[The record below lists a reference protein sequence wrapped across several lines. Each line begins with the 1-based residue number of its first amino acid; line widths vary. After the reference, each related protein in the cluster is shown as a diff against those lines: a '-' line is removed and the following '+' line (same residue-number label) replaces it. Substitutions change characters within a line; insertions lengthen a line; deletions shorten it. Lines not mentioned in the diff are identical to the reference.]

1 VDSAIGWAAHEAGRL
16 VNLGR
21 RGHRRLTRIVDDEAL
36 LRRTGRLAALQS
48 ALALGVVLLLVG
60 TVAYVLDVHAQAQ
73 EISGQLS
80 AVVASTDDVTDAP
93 PGMAL
98 AIREPSGAVA
108 VSDRAP
114 AATAGLLNGQPGFSS
129 VRSHDVEYRAL
140 VADRGGRRIA
150 ALLDITPWETGR
162 QRLLL
167 ALVIAEIAG
176 VAAAAAV
183 VVMLSRRSIRPLGAA
198 LSLQRRFVADAS
210 HELRAPLTV
219 LHTRAQLLARRAE
232 KYDVDPALREQLNGL
247 VIDTRALGD
256 VVEDLLLSAS
266 LESDAGGREPV
277 DLRVLCQQVR
287 DSVAAHAES
296 LQLRLDL
303 ASDDAGDLT
312 VTGSAT
318 ALRRALLALLDNAIA
333 HESPGGQVT
342 LRVTRVADTVSV
354 AVIDTGV
361 GLDVHTVQHLF
372 TRFAHGDGHTAGAR
386 HYGIG
391 LALVR
396 EIVDAHRG
404 EIVVDGAPQHGATF
418 TLHLPARSHTP

>member
-1 VDSAIGWAAHEAGRL
+1 
-16 VNLGR
+16 VNFGR
-21 RGHRRLTRIVDDEAL
+21 RGHRRITRIVDDEAL

-60 TVAYVLDVHAQAQ
+60 TVAYFLDVHAQAQ

-98 AIREPSGAVA
+98 AIRAPSGAVA

-114 AATAGLLNGQPGFSS
+114 AATARLLSGQPGFSS
-129 VRSHDVEYRAL
+129 VRSHDVEYRGL

-150 ALLDITPWETGR
+150 ALLDITPWENGR

-167 ALVIAEIAG
+167 ALIIAEIAG
-176 VAAAAAV
+176 AAAAAV

-232 KYDVDPALREQLNGL
+232 KHDVDPELREQLNGL

-266 LESDAGGREPV
+266 LDSDAGGREPV

-296 LQLRLDL
+296 LHLRLDL
-303 ASDDAGDLT
+303 ESDAAGDLT

-354 AVIDTGV
+354 AVADTGV

-372 TRFAHGDGHTAGAR
+372 TRFAHGDGHTAGVR

-396 EIVDAHRG
+396 EIVEAHHG
-404 EIVVDGAPQHGATF
+404 EIVVDGAPERGATF
-418 TLHLPARSHTP
+418 TLRLPARSHTA

>member
-1 VDSAIGWAAHEAGRL
+1 MK
-16 VNLGR
+16 LGR
-21 RGHRRLTRIVDDEAL
+21 RGHRRITRIVDDEAL
-36 LRRTGRLAALQS
+36 LRRTGRVAALQS

-60 TVAYVLDVHAQAQ
+60 TVAYFLDVHAQSQ

-98 AIREPSGAVA
+98 AIREPSGAVT

-114 AATAGLLNGQPGFSS
+114 AATATLLSGQPGFSN

-140 VADRGGRRIA
+140 VADCGERRIA

-167 ALVIAEIAG
+167 ALIIAEIAAA
-176 VAAAAAV
+176 AAAAAV

-198 LSLQRRFVADAS
+198 LALQRRFVADAS

-232 KYDVDPALREQLNGL
+232 KHDVDPELRAQLNGL
-247 VIDTRALGD
+247 VTDTRALGD

-266 LESDAGGREPV
+266 LDSDAGGREPV
-277 DLRVLCQQVR
+277 DLRVLCQHVR

-296 LQLRLDL
+296 LHLRLDL
-303 ASDDAGDLT
+303 ASDNAGDLT

-342 LRVTRVADTVSV
+342 LRVTRDAHTVSV
-354 AVIDTGV
+354 AVADTGV

-372 TRFAHGDGHTAGAR
+372 TRFAHGDGHTAGVR

-391 LALVR
+391 LALVK
-396 EIVDAHRG
+396 EIVDAHHG
-404 EIVVDGAPQHGATF
+404 EIVVDGAPERGATF

>member
-1 VDSAIGWAAHEAGRL
+1 MKR
-16 VNLGR
+16 GR

-36 LRRTGRLAALQS
+36 LRRTGRIAALQS

-60 TVAYVLDVHAQAQ
+60 TVAYLLDVHAQAQ
-73 EISGQLS
+73 EISGHLS
-80 AVVASTDDVTDAP
+80 AVVASADDVTDAP

-98 AIREPSGAVA
+98 AIRAPSGAVA
-108 VSDRAP
+108 VGDRAP
-114 AATAGLLNGQPGFSS
+114 AAAAARLLSRQPGFSS
-129 VRSHDVEYRAL
+129 VRSHDVEYRGL
-140 VADRGGRRIA
+140 VADRDGRRVA
-150 ALLDITPWETGR
+150 ALLDITPWENGR

-167 ALVIAEIAG
+167 ALIIAEIAG

-198 LSLQRRFVADAS
+198 LALQRRFVADAS

-232 KYDVDPALREQLNGL
+232 KHDVDPALRAQLNGL
-247 VIDTRALGD
+247 VTDTRALGD

-266 LESDAGGREPV
+266 LDSDAGGREPV
-277 DLRVLCQQVR
+277 DLRVLCQHVR

-296 LQLRLDL
+296 LHLRLDL
-303 ASDDAGDLT
+303 ASDNAGDLT

-318 ALRRALLALLDNAIA
+318 ALRRALLALVDNAIA

-342 LRVTRVADTVSV
+342 LRVTRDAHTVSV
-354 AVIDTGV
+354 AVADTGV

-372 TRFAHGDGHTAGAR
+372 TRFAHGDGHTAGVR

-391 LALVR
+391 LALVK
-396 EIVDAHRG
+396 EIVDAHHG
-404 EIVVDGAPQHGATF
+404 EIVVDGAPERGATF

>member
-1 VDSAIGWAAHEAGRL
+1 MKR
-16 VNLGR
+16 GR
-21 RGHRRLTRIVDDEAL
+21 RGHRRRTRIVDDEAL
-36 LRRTGRLAALQS
+36 LRRTGRVAALQS

-60 TVAYVLDVHAQAQ
+60 TVAYFLDVHAQAQ

-80 AVVASTDDVTDAP
+80 AVIASTDDVTDAP

-114 AATAGLLNGQPGFSS
+114 AATARLLSGQPGFSS
-129 VRSHDVEYRAL
+129 VRSHDVEYRGL

-176 VAAAAAV
+176 VAAAAGV

-198 LSLQRRFVADAS
+198 LALQRRFVADAS

-232 KYDVDPALREQLNGL
+232 KHDVDPALREQLNGL
-247 VIDTRALGD
+247 VTDTRALGD

-266 LESDAGGREPV
+266 LDSDAGGREPV
-277 DLRVLCQQVR
+277 DLRVLCQHVR

-303 ASDDAGDLT
+303 DSDDGHDLT
-312 VTGSAT
+312 VTGSST

-342 LRVTRVADTVSV
+342 LRVTREADTVSV
-354 AVIDTGV
+354 AVADTGV
-361 GLDVHTVQHLF
+361 GLDVLTVQHLF
-372 TRFAHGDGHTAGAR
+372 TRFAHGDGHTAGVR

-391 LALVR
+391 LALVK
-396 EIVDAHRG
+396 EIVEAHHG
-404 EIVVDGAPQHGATF
+404 EIVVDGAPERGATF
-418 TLHLPARSHTP
+418 TLQLPARSHTP

>member
-80 AVVASTDDVTDAP
+80 AVIASTDDVTDAP

-232 KYDVDPALREQLNGL
+232 KYDVDPELREQLNGL

-266 LESDAGGREPV
+266 LESAAGGREPV

>member
-1 VDSAIGWAAHEAGRL
+1 M
-16 VNLGR
+16 NLGR

-36 LRRTGRLAALQS
+36 LRRTGRVAALQS

-60 TVAYVLDVHAQAQ
+60 TVAYFLDVHAQAQ

-80 AVVASTDDVTDAP
+80 AVIASTDDVTDAP

-114 AATAGLLNGQPGFSS
+114 AATARLLSGQPGFSS
-129 VRSHDVEYRAL
+129 VRSHDVEYRGL
-140 VADRGGRRIA
+140 VADRDGRRVA
-150 ALLDITPWETGR
+150 ALLDITPWENGR

-167 ALVIAEIAG
+167 ALIIAEIAG
-176 VAAAAAV
+176 AAAAAAV

-232 KYDVDPALREQLNGL
+232 KHDVDPELRAQLNGL
-247 VIDTRALGD
+247 VTDTRALGD

-266 LESDAGGREPV
+266 LESAAGGREPV

-303 ASDDAGDLT
+303 ESDAAGDLT

-318 ALRRALLALLDNAIA
+318 ALRRALLALIDNAIA

-342 LRVTRVADTVSV
+342 LRVTRDADTVSV
-354 AVIDTGV
+354 AVADTGV
-361 GLDVHTVQHLF
+361 GLDVHAVQHLF
-372 TRFAHGDGHTAGAR
+372 TRFAHGDGHTAGVR

-396 EIVDAHRG
+396 EIVEAHHG
-404 EIVVDGAPQHGATF
+404 EIVVDGAPAHGATF
-418 TLHLPARSHTP
+418 TLQLPARSHTP

>member
-1 VDSAIGWAAHEAGRL
+1 M
-16 VNLGR
+16 NLGR

-36 LRRTGRLAALQS
+36 LRRTGRVAALQS
-48 ALALGVVLLLVG
+48 ALALGVVLLLAG
-60 TVAYVLDVHAQAQ
+60 TVAYFLDVHAQAQ

-80 AVVASTDDVTDAP
+80 AVIASTDDVTDAP

-114 AATAGLLNGQPGFSS
+114 AATARLLSGQPGFCS
-129 VRSHDVEYRAL
+129 VRSHDVEYRGL
-140 VADRGGRRIA
+140 VADRGTHRIA

-167 ALVIAEIAG
+167 ALIIAEIAG

-232 KYDVDPALREQLNGL
+232 KHDVDPELRAQLNGL
-247 VIDTRALGD
+247 VTDTRALGD

-266 LESDAGGREPV
+266 LDSDAGGREPV
-277 DLRVLCQQVR
+277 DLRVLCQHVR

-296 LQLRLDL
+296 LHLRLDL
-303 ASDDAGDLT
+303 ESDNAGDLT

-354 AVIDTGV
+354 AVADTGV
-361 GLDVHTVQHLF
+361 GLDVHAVQHLF
-372 TRFAHGDGHTAGAR
+372 TRFAHGDGHTAGVR

-396 EIVDAHRG
+396 EIVDAHHG
-404 EIVVDGAPQHGATF
+404 EIVVDGAPEHGATF
-418 TLHLPARSHTP
+418 TLQLPA

>member
-1 VDSAIGWAAHEAGRL
+1 
-16 VNLGR
+16 
-21 RGHRRLTRIVDDEAL
+21 
-36 LRRTGRLAALQS
+36 
-48 ALALGVVLLLVG
+48 
-60 TVAYVLDVHAQAQ
+60 
-73 EISGQLS
+73 
-80 AVVASTDDVTDAP
+80 
-93 PGMAL
+93 
-98 AIREPSGAVA
+98 VA

-114 AATAGLLNGQPGFSS
+114 AATARLLSRQPGFSS
-129 VRSHDVEYRAL
+129 VRSHDVEYRGL
-140 VADRGGRRIA
+140 VADRGGRRVA

-167 ALVIAEIAG
+167 ALIIAEIAG
-176 VAAAAAV
+176 AAAAAAV

-198 LSLQRRFVADAS
+198 LALQRRFVADAS

-232 KYDVDPALREQLNGL
+232 KQDVDPALREQLNGL
-247 VIDTRALGD
+247 VTDTRALGD

-266 LESDAGGREPV
+266 LDSDAGGREPV

-296 LQLRLDL
+296 LHLRLDL
-303 ASDDAGDLT
+303 ESDDAGDLT
-312 VTGSAT
+312 VTGSST

-342 LRVTRVADTVSV
+342 LRVTRGADTVSV
-354 AVIDTGV
+354 AVADTGV

-372 TRFAHGDGHTAGAR
+372 TRFAHGDGHTAGVR

-396 EIVDAHRG
+396 EIIDAHHG

-418 TLHLPARSHTP
+418 TLHLPARSHAP

>member
-1 VDSAIGWAAHEAGRL
+1 MKR
-16 VNLGR
+16 GR

-36 LRRTGRLAALQS
+36 LRRTGRIAALQS

-60 TVAYVLDVHAQAQ
+60 TVAYLLDVHAQAQ

-80 AVVASTDDVTDAP
+80 AVIASTDDVTDAP

-114 AATAGLLNGQPGFSS
+114 AATVRLLSGQPGFSS
-129 VRSHDVEYRAL
+129 VRSHDVEYRGL
-140 VADRGGRRIA
+140 VADRDGRRIA

-176 VAAAAAV
+176 VAAAAGV

-198 LSLQRRFVADAS
+198 LALQRRFVADAS

-232 KYDVDPALREQLNGL
+232 KHDVDPALRAQLNGL
-247 VIDTRALGD
+247 VTDTRAMGD

-266 LESDAGGREPV
+266 LDSDAGGREPV
-277 DLRVLCQQVR
+277 DLRVLCQHVR

-303 ASDDAGDLT
+303 DSDDAGDLT
-312 VTGSAT
+312 VTGSST

-342 LRVTRVADTVSV
+342 LRVTREADTVSV
-354 AVIDTGV
+354 AVADTGV
-361 GLDVHTVQHLF
+361 GLDVLTVQHLF
-372 TRFAHGDGHTAGAR
+372 TRFAHGDGHTAGVR

-391 LALVR
+391 LALVK
-396 EIVDAHRG
+396 EIVEAHHG
-404 EIVVDGAPQHGATF
+404 EIVVDGAPQRGATF
-418 TLHLPARSHTP
+418 TLQLPARSHTP

>member
-1 VDSAIGWAAHEAGRL
+1 MK
-16 VNLGR
+16 R
-21 RGHRRLTRIVDDEAL
+21 RRRRHPRRTRIIDDEAL
-36 LRRTGRLAALQS
+36 LRRTGRVAALQS
-48 ALALGVVLLLVG
+48 ALALGIVLLIVG
-60 TVAYVLDVHAQAQ
+60 TVAYVLDVHAQNR

-98 AIREPSGAVA
+98 AIRAPSGAVA
-108 VSDRAP
+108 VSERAP
-114 AATAGLLNGQPGFSS
+114 AATAKLLSGQPGLSS
-129 VRSHDVEYRAL
+129 VRSHDVEYRGL
-140 VADRGGRRIA
+140 VADRGGHRIA
-150 ALLDITPWETGR
+150 ALLDITPWEAGR

-167 ALVIAEIAG
+167 ALVFAEIAG

-232 KYDVDPALREQLNGL
+232 KHDVDPELREQLNGL
-247 VIDTRALGD
+247 VTDTRALGD

-266 LESDAGGREPV
+266 LESDAGGRGPV
-277 DLRVLCQQVR
+277 DLRALCLQVH

-296 LQLRLDL
+296 LQLGLDL
-303 ASDDAGDLT
+303 GSDAAEDFT
-312 VTGSAT
+312 VTGSTT
-318 ALRRALLALLDNAIA
+318 ALRRALIALVDNAIA

-342 LRVTRVADTVSV
+342 LHLTREADTVSV
-354 AVIDTGV
+354 AVADTGA
-361 GLDVHTVQHLF
+361 GLDADAAQPLF
-372 TRFAHGDGHTAGAR
+372 MRFAHGDGPTTGVR

-396 EIVDAHRG
+396 EIVDAHHG
-404 EIVVDGAPQHGATF
+404 EITVEGAPARGATF
-418 TLHLPARSHTP
+418 TLHLPARFPTA

>member
-1 VDSAIGWAAHEAGRL
+1 
-16 VNLGR
+16 
-21 RGHRRLTRIVDDEAL
+21 
-36 LRRTGRLAALQS
+36 LRRTGRVAALQS

-60 TVAYVLDVHAQAQ
+60 TVAYLLDVHAQAQ

-98 AIREPSGAVA
+98 AIRAPSGAVA

-114 AATAGLLNGQPGFSS
+114 AAAAAARLLSRQPGFSD
-129 VRSHDVEYRAL
+129 VRSHDVEYRGL

-176 VAAAAAV
+176 AAAAAAV

-232 KYDVDPALREQLNGL
+232 KHDVDPELREQLNGL
-247 VIDTRALGD
+247 VTDTRALGD

-266 LESDAGGREPV
+266 LDSDAGNGEPV
-277 DLRVLCQQVR
+277 DLRVLCQHVR

-296 LQLRLDL
+296 LHLRLDL

-318 ALRRALLALLDNAIA
+318 ALRRALLALVDNAIA

-342 LRVTRVADTVSV
+342 LRVTRDAHTVSV
-354 AVIDTGV
+354 AVADTGV
-361 GLDVHTVQHLF
+361 GLDALTVQHLF
-372 TRFAHGDGHTAGAR
+372 TRFAHGDGHTAGVR

-396 EIVDAHRG
+396 EIVDAHHG
-404 EIVVDGAPQHGATF
+404 EIVVDGAPEHGATF
-418 TLHLPARSHTP
+418 TLQLPARSHTA

>member
-1 VDSAIGWAAHEAGRL
+1 MKRGGW
-16 VNLGR
+16 
-21 RGHRRLTRIVDDEAL
+21 GHRRSTRIVDDAAL
-36 LRRTGRLAALQS
+36 LRRTGRVAALQS
-48 ALALGVVLLLVG
+48 ALALGVVLLIVG
-60 TVAYVLDVHAQAQ
+60 AVAYFLDVHAQTQ

-80 AVVASTDDVTDAP
+80 AVVASADDVTDAP

-98 AIREPSGAVA
+98 AIRAPSGAVA

-114 AATAGLLNGQPGFSS
+114 AVTAKLLTGELGLSS
-129 VRSHDVEYRAL
+129 VRSHDVDYRAL
-140 VADRGGRRIA
+140 VVDRGGRRIA
-150 ALLDITPWETGR
+150 ALLNITPWENGR

-183 VVMLSRRSIRPLGAA
+183 VMMLSRRSIRPLGVA

-232 KYDVDPALREQLNGL
+232 KHDVDPELRAQLNGL
-247 VIDTRALGD
+247 VTDTRALGD

-266 LESDAGGREPV
+266 LESDAGGRDPV
-277 DLRVLCQQVR
+277 DLRALCHQVR
-287 DSVAAHAES
+287 DSVAAYAES
-296 LQLRLDL
+296 LQLRVGLEF
-303 ASDDAGDLT
+303 DAAADLT

-318 ALRRALLALLDNAIA
+318 ALRRALLALVDNAIA

-342 LRVTRVADTVSV
+342 LRLTREADTVSV
-354 AVIDTGV
+354 AVADTGA
-361 GLDVHTVQHLF
+361 GLDADAAQSLF
-372 TRFAHGDGHTAGAR
+372 TRFAHGDGHTAGVR

-404 EIVVDGAPQHGATF
+404 EIVVDGARGRGATF
-418 TLHLPARSHTP
+418 TLQLPARSPTA

>member
-1 VDSAIGWAAHEAGRL
+1 

-36 LRRTGRLAALQS
+36 LRRTGRVAALQS
-48 ALALGVVLLLVG
+48 ALALGVVLLLAG
-60 TVAYVLDVHAQAQ
+60 TVAYFLDVHAQAQ

-80 AVVASTDDVTDAP
+80 AVIASTDDVTDAP

-114 AATAGLLNGQPGFSS
+114 AATARLLSGQPGFCS
-129 VRSHDVEYRAL
+129 VRSHDVEYRGL
-140 VADRGGRRIA
+140 VADRGTHRIA

-167 ALVIAEIAG
+167 ALIIAEIAG

-232 KYDVDPALREQLNGL
+232 KHDVDPELRAQLNGL
-247 VIDTRALGD
+247 VTDTRALGD

-266 LESDAGGREPV
+266 LDSDAGGREPV
-277 DLRVLCQQVR
+277 DLRVLCQHVR

-296 LQLRLDL
+296 LHLRLDL
-303 ASDDAGDLT
+303 ESDNAGDLT

-354 AVIDTGV
+354 AVADTGV
-361 GLDVHTVQHLF
+361 GLDVHAVQHLF
-372 TRFAHGDGHTAGAR
+372 TRFAHGDGHTAGVR

-396 EIVDAHRG
+396 EIVDAHHG
-404 EIVVDGAPQHGATF
+404 EIVVDGAPEHGATF
-418 TLHLPARSHTP
+418 TLQLPA

>member
-1 VDSAIGWAAHEAGRL
+1 

-36 LRRTGRLAALQS
+36 LRRTGRVAALQS

-60 TVAYVLDVHAQAQ
+60 TVAYLLDVHAQAQ

-80 AVVASTDDVTDAP
+80 AVVVSADDVTDAP

-114 AATAGLLNGQPGFSS
+114 AATARLLSGQPGFSS
-129 VRSHDVEYRAL
+129 VRSHDVEYRGL
-140 VADRGGRRIA
+140 VADRGGRRVA

-167 ALVIAEIAG
+167 ALIIAEIAG

-232 KYDVDPALREQLNGL
+232 KHDVDPELREQLNGL
-247 VIDTRALGD
+247 VTDTRALGD

-266 LESDAGGREPV
+266 LESDAGGQEPV

-287 DSVAAHAES
+287 DSAAAHAES
-296 LQLRLDL
+296 LHLRLDL
-303 ASDDAGDLT
+303 ASDDGHDLT

-342 LRVTRVADTVSV
+342 LRVTREADTVSV
-354 AVIDTGV
+354 AVADTGV
-361 GLDVHTVQHLF
+361 GLDVHTAQHLF
-372 TRFAHGDGHTAGAR
+372 TRFAHGDGHTAGVR

-396 EIVDAHRG
+396 EIVDAHHG
-404 EIVVDGAPQHGATF
+404 EIVVDGAPAHGATF
-418 TLHLPARSHTP
+418 TLHLPARSHTG

>member
-1 VDSAIGWAAHEAGRL
+1 M
-16 VNLGR
+16 NFGR
-21 RGHRRLTRIVDDEAL
+21 RGHRRLIRIVDDEAL
-36 LRRTGRLAALQS
+36 LRRTGRIAALQS

-60 TVAYVLDVHAQAQ
+60 TVAYFLDVHAQAQ

-98 AIREPSGAVA
+98 AIREPSGAVT

-114 AATAGLLNGQPGFSS
+114 AATATLLSGQPGFSN

-162 QRLLL
+162 QRLRL
-167 ALVIAEIAG
+167 ALVIAEVAG
-176 VAAAAAV
+176 VAAAAGV

-198 LSLQRRFVADAS
+198 LALQRRFVADAS

-232 KYDVDPALREQLNGL
+232 KQDVDPALRAQLNGL
-247 VIDTRALGD
+247 VTDTRALGD

-266 LESDAGGREPV
+266 LDSDAGGREPV
-277 DLRVLCQQVR
+277 DLRVLCQHVR

-303 ASDDAGDLT
+303 ESDDAGDLT
-312 VTGSAT
+312 VTGSST
-318 ALRRALLALLDNAIA
+318 ALRRAMLALVDNAIA

-342 LRVTRVADTVSV
+342 LRVTRKADTVSV
-354 AVIDTGV
+354 AVADTGA
-361 GLDVHTVQHLF
+361 GLDAHTAQHLF
-372 TRFAHGDGHTAGAR
+372 TRFAHGDGHTAGVR

-396 EIVDAHRG
+396 EIVEAHHG
-404 EIVVDGAPQHGATF
+404 EIIVDGAPAHGATF
-418 TLHLPARSHTP
+418 TLQLPARSHTP

>member
-1 VDSAIGWAAHEAGRL
+1 
-16 VNLGR
+16 
-21 RGHRRLTRIVDDEAL
+21 
-36 LRRTGRLAALQS
+36 LRRTGRVAALQS
-48 ALALGVVLLLVG
+48 ALALGVVLLLAG
-60 TVAYVLDVHAQAQ
+60 TVAYFLDVHAQAQ

-80 AVVASTDDVTDAP
+80 AVIASTDDVTDAP

-114 AATAGLLNGQPGFSS
+114 AATARLLSGQPGFCS
-129 VRSHDVEYRAL
+129 VRSHDVEYRGL
-140 VADRGGRRIA
+140 VADRGTHRIA

-167 ALVIAEIAG
+167 ALIIAEIAG

-232 KYDVDPALREQLNGL
+232 KHDVDPELRAQLNGL
-247 VIDTRALGD
+247 VTDTRALGD

-266 LESDAGGREPV
+266 LDSDAGGREPV
-277 DLRVLCQQVR
+277 DLRVLCQHVR

-296 LQLRLDL
+296 LHLRLDL
-303 ASDDAGDLT
+303 ESDNAGDLT

-354 AVIDTGV
+354 AVADTGV
-361 GLDVHTVQHLF
+361 GLDVHAVQHLF
-372 TRFAHGDGHTAGAR
+372 TRFAHGDGHTAGVR

-396 EIVDAHRG
+396 EIVDAHHG
-404 EIVVDGAPQHGATF
+404 EIIVDGAPEHGATF
-418 TLHLPARSHTP
+418 TLQLPARSHTA

>member
-1 VDSAIGWAAHEAGRL
+1 

-36 LRRTGRLAALQS
+36 LRRTGRIAALQS

-60 TVAYVLDVHAQAQ
+60 TVAYLLDVHAQAQ

-80 AVVASTDDVTDAP
+80 AVIASTDDVTDAP

-114 AATAGLLNGQPGFSS
+114 AATARLLSGQPGFSD
-129 VRSHDVEYRAL
+129 VRSHDVEYRGL
-140 VADRGGRRIA
+140 VADRDGRRIA

-167 ALVIAEIAG
+167 ALIIAEIAG

-198 LSLQRRFVADAS
+198 LALQRRFVADAS

-232 KYDVDPALREQLNGL
+232 KQDVDPALHAQLNGL
-247 VIDTRALGD
+247 VTDTRAMGD

-266 LESDAGGREPV
+266 LDPDAGGREPV
-277 DLRVLCQQVR
+277 DLRVLCQHVR

-303 ASDDAGDLT
+303 ESDDAGDLT
-312 VTGSAT
+312 VTGSST

-342 LRVTRVADTVSV
+342 LRVTREADTVSV
-354 AVIDTGV
+354 AVADTGV
-361 GLDVHTVQHLF
+361 GLDADAAQHLF
-372 TRFAHGDGHTAGAR
+372 TRFAHGDGHTTGVR

-396 EIVDAHRG
+396 EIVDAHHG
-404 EIVVDGAPQHGATF
+404 EIVVDGAPEHGATF

>member
-1 VDSAIGWAAHEAGRL
+1 

-36 LRRTGRLAALQS
+36 LRRTGRVAALQS

-60 TVAYVLDVHAQAQ
+60 TVAYFLDVRAQAQ

-80 AVVASTDDVTDAP
+80 AVVASADDVTDAP

-98 AIREPSGAVA
+98 AIRAPSGAVA

-114 AATAGLLNGQPGFSS
+114 AAAAARLLSGQPGFSS
-129 VRSHDVEYRAL
+129 VRSHDVEYRGL
-140 VADRGGRRIA
+140 VADRGGRRVA

-167 ALVIAEIAG
+167 ALVIAEVAG

-198 LSLQRRFVADAS
+198 LALQRRFVADAS

-232 KYDVDPALREQLNGL
+232 KHDVDPALRAQLNGL
-247 VIDTRALGD
+247 VTDTRALGD

-266 LESDAGGREPV
+266 LESAAGGREPV

-296 LQLRLDL
+296 LHLRLDL
-303 ASDDAGDLT
+303 ESDAAGDLT
-312 VTGSAT
+312 VTGSST

-354 AVIDTGV
+354 AVADTGV

-372 TRFAHGDGHTAGAR
+372 TRFAHGDGHTAGVR

-396 EIVDAHRG
+396 EIVDAHHG

-418 TLHLPARSHTP
+418 TLHLPARSHAP

>member
-1 VDSAIGWAAHEAGRL
+1 
-16 VNLGR
+16 VNFGR

-60 TVAYVLDVHAQAQ
+60 TVAYFLDVHAQAQ

-80 AVVASTDDVTDAP
+80 AVIASTDDVTDAP

-114 AATAGLLNGQPGFSS
+114 AATARLLSGQPGFSN
-129 VRSHDVEYRAL
+129 VRSHDVEYRGL
-140 VADRGGRRIA
+140 VADRDGRRIA

-198 LSLQRRFVADAS
+198 LALQRRFVADAS

-232 KYDVDPALREQLNGL
+232 KHDVDPELRAQLNGL
-247 VIDTRALGD
+247 VTDTRALGD

-266 LESDAGGREPV
+266 LDSDAGGREPV
-277 DLRVLCQQVR
+277 DLRVLCQHVR

-296 LQLRLDL
+296 LHLRLDL

-312 VTGSAT
+312 VTGSSA

-342 LRVTRVADTVSV
+342 LRVTRGADTVSV
-354 AVIDTGV
+354 AVADTGV

-372 TRFAHGDGHTAGAR
+372 TRFAHGDGHTAGVR

-391 LALVR
+391 LALVK
-396 EIVDAHRG
+396 EIVDAHHG
-404 EIVVDGAPQHGATF
+404 EIVVDGAPERGATF
-418 TLHLPARSHTP
+418 TLHLPARSHAP

>member
-1 VDSAIGWAAHEAGRL
+1 

-36 LRRTGRLAALQS
+36 LRRTGRVAALQS

-60 TVAYVLDVHAQAQ
+60 TVAYFLDVHAQAQ

-80 AVVASTDDVTDAP
+80 AVIASTDDVTDAP

-114 AATAGLLNGQPGFSS
+114 AATARLLSGQPGFCS
-129 VRSHDVEYRAL
+129 VRSHDVEYRGL
-140 VADRGGRRIA
+140 VADRGTHRIA

-167 ALVIAEIAG
+167 ALIIAEIAG

-232 KYDVDPALREQLNGL
+232 KHDVDPELRAQLNGL
-247 VIDTRALGD
+247 VTDTRALGD

-266 LESDAGGREPV
+266 LDSDAGGREPV
-277 DLRVLCQQVR
+277 DLRVLCQHVR

-296 LQLRLDL
+296 LHLRLDL
-303 ASDDAGDLT
+303 ESDNAGDLT

-354 AVIDTGV
+354 AVADTGV
-361 GLDVHTVQHLF
+361 GLDVHAVQHLF
-372 TRFAHGDGHTAGAR
+372 TRFAHGDGHTAGVR

-396 EIVDAHRG
+396 EIVDAHHG
-404 EIVVDGAPQHGATF
+404 EIVVDGAPEHGATF
-418 TLHLPARSHTP
+418 TLQLPARSHTA

>member
-1 VDSAIGWAAHEAGRL
+1 MKR
-16 VNLGR
+16 GR

-36 LRRTGRLAALQS
+36 LRRTGRIAALQS

-60 TVAYVLDVHAQAQ
+60 TVAYLLDVHAQAQ

-80 AVVASTDDVTDAP
+80 AVVASADDVTDAP

-98 AIREPSGAVA
+98 AIRAPSGAVA

-114 AATAGLLNGQPGFSS
+114 AATVRLLSRQPGFSS
-129 VRSHDVEYRAL
+129 VRSHDVEYRGL
-140 VADRGGRRIA
+140 VADRDGRRIA

-167 ALVIAEIAG
+167 ALVIAEVAG
-176 VAAAAAV
+176 VAAAAGV

-198 LSLQRRFVADAS
+198 LALQRRFVADAS

-232 KYDVDPALREQLNGL
+232 KQDVDPALRAQLNGL
-247 VIDTRALGD
+247 VTDTRAMGD

-266 LESDAGGREPV
+266 LDSDAGGREPV
-277 DLRVLCQQVR
+277 DLRVLCQHVR

-303 ASDDAGDLT
+303 ESDDAGDLT
-312 VTGSAT
+312 VTGSST
-318 ALRRALLALLDNAIA
+318 ALRRAMLALVDNAIA

-342 LRVTRVADTVSV
+342 LRVTREADTVSV
-354 AVIDTGV
+354 AVADTGA
-361 GLDVHTVQHLF
+361 GLDAHTAQHLF
-372 TRFAHGDGHTAGAR
+372 TRFAHGDGHTAGVR

-396 EIVDAHRG
+396 EIVDAHHG
-404 EIVVDGAPQHGATF
+404 EITVDGAPQRGATF
-418 TLHLPARSHTP
+418 TLHLPARSHTA

>member
-1 VDSAIGWAAHEAGRL
+1 M
-16 VNLGR
+16 NFGR
-21 RGHRRLTRIVDDEAL
+21 RGHRRLIRIVDDEAL
-36 LRRTGRLAALQS
+36 LRRTGRIAALQS

-60 TVAYVLDVHAQAQ
+60 TVAYFLDVHAQAQ

-108 VSDRAP
+108 VSNRAP
-114 AATAGLLNGQPGFSS
+114 AATARLLSGQPGFSN
-129 VRSHDVEYRAL
+129 VRSHDVEYRGL
-140 VADRGGRRIA
+140 VADRGERRIA
-150 ALLDITPWETGR
+150 ALLDITPWEHGR

-232 KYDVDPALREQLNGL
+232 KHDVDPELRAQLNGL
-247 VIDTRALGD
+247 VTDTRALGD

-277 DLRVLCQQVR
+277 DLRVLCQHVR

-303 ASDDAGDLT
+303 ASDNAGDLI

-318 ALRRALLALLDNAIA
+318 ALRRALVDNAIA

-342 LRVTRVADTVSV
+342 LRVTRDADTVSV
-354 AVIDTGV
+354 AVADTGV

-372 TRFAHGDGHTAGAR
+372 TRFAHGDGHTAGVR

-396 EIVDAHRG
+396 EIVDAHHG
-404 EIVVDGAPQHGATF
+404 EIIVDGAPQHGATF

>member
-1 VDSAIGWAAHEAGRL
+1 M
-16 VNLGR
+16 NFGR

-60 TVAYVLDVHAQAQ
+60 TVAYFLDVHAQAQ

-80 AVVASTDDVTDAP
+80 AVIASTDDVTDAP

-114 AATAGLLNGQPGFSS
+114 AATARLLSGQPGFSN
-129 VRSHDVEYRAL
+129 VRSHDVEYRGL
-140 VADRGGRRIA
+140 VADRDGRRIA

-198 LSLQRRFVADAS
+198 LALQRRFVADAS

-232 KYDVDPALREQLNGL
+232 KHDVDPELRAQLNGL
-247 VIDTRALGD
+247 VTDTRALGD

-266 LESDAGGREPV
+266 LDSDAGGREPV
-277 DLRVLCQQVR
+277 DLRVLCQHVR

-296 LQLRLDL
+296 LHLRLDL

-312 VTGSAT
+312 VTGSSA

-342 LRVTRVADTVSV
+342 LRVTRGADTVSV
-354 AVIDTGV
+354 AVADTGV

-372 TRFAHGDGHTAGAR
+372 TRFAHGDGHTAGVR

-391 LALVR
+391 LALVK
-396 EIVDAHRG
+396 EIVDAHHG
-404 EIVVDGAPQHGATF
+404 EIVVDGAPERGATF
-418 TLHLPARSHTP
+418 TLHLPARSHAP

>member
-1 VDSAIGWAAHEAGRL
+1 MKR
-16 VNLGR
+16 GR

-36 LRRTGRLAALQS
+36 LRRTGRIAALQS

-60 TVAYVLDVHAQAQ
+60 TVAYLLDVRAQAQ

-80 AVVASTDDVTDAP
+80 AVVASADDVTDAP

-98 AIREPSGAVA
+98 AIRAPSGAVA
-108 VSDRAP
+108 VGDRAP
-114 AATAGLLNGQPGFSS
+114 AAAAARLLSRQPGFSS
-129 VRSHDVEYRAL
+129 VRSHDVEYRGL

-176 VAAAAAV
+176 VAAAAGV

-198 LSLQRRFVADAS
+198 LALQRRFVADAS

-232 KYDVDPALREQLNGL
+232 KHDVNPALREQLNGL
-247 VIDTRALGD
+247 VTDTRALGD

-277 DLRVLCQQVR
+277 DLRVLCQHVH

-296 LQLRLDL
+296 LHLRLDL
-303 ASDDAGDLT
+303 ESDNAGDLI

-318 ALRRALLALLDNAIA
+318 ALRRALLALVDNAIA

-342 LRVTRVADTVSV
+342 LRVTRDADTVSV
-354 AVIDTGV
+354 AVADTGV
-361 GLDVHTVQHLF
+361 GLDVLTVQHLF
-372 TRFAHGDGHTAGAR
+372 TRFAHGDGHTAGVR

-396 EIVDAHRG
+396 EIVEAHHG
-404 EIVVDGAPQHGATF
+404 EIVVDGAPAHGATF
-418 TLHLPARSHTP
+418 TLQLPARSHTP

>member
-1 VDSAIGWAAHEAGRL
+1 MK
-16 VNLGR
+16 LGR
-21 RGHRRLTRIVDDEAL
+21 RGDRGLTRIVDDEAL

-48 ALALGVVLLLVG
+48 AFALGVVLLLVG
-60 TVAYVLDVHAQAQ
+60 TVAYFFDLHAQTQ

-98 AIREPSGAVA
+98 AIRAPSGAVA

-114 AATAGLLNGQPGFSS
+114 AATARLLSGQPGFSS
-129 VRSHDVEYRAL
+129 VRSHDVEYRGL

-167 ALVIAEIAG
+167 ALILAEVAG

-232 KYDVDPALREQLNGL
+232 KHDVDPELRQQLNGL
-247 VIDTRALGD
+247 ITDTRALGD

-266 LESDAGGREPV
+266 MESDAGGREPV
-277 DLRVLCQQVR
+277 DVRVLCQQVR

-296 LQLRLDL
+296 LHLRLDVE
-303 ASDDAGDLT
+303 SDNARDFT

-318 ALRRALLALLDNAIA
+318 ALRRALLALVDNAIA
-333 HESPGGQVT
+333 HERPGGQVT
-342 LRVTRVADTVSV
+342 LRVTREANTISVAVADTG
-354 AVIDTGV
+354 A
-361 GLDVHTVQHLF
+361 GLDARTARHLF
-372 TRFAHGDGHTAGAR
+372 TRFAHGNGHAAGVR

-396 EIVDAHRG
+396 EIVDAHHG
-404 EIVVDGAPQHGATF
+404 EIVVDGAPEHGATF
-418 TLHLPARSHTP
+418 ALQLPARSDST